1 MRTIDKIRAAL
12 ATRPGRMPSEAWR
25 RAALTLM
32 HGRALD
38 LPDAEFDALAV
49 TLGLTDAGS
58 ELEARRAPSAQPSK
72 RASAQ
77 VSGTRVTHSS
87 APEQPSAQSERAHPS
102 EPSAASERPEQPS
115 TGDALTWGAA

>member
-1 MRTIDKIRAAL
+1 MKTLEKIRAAL
-12 ATRPGRMPSEAWR
+12 ATRPGKMPSEAYR

-49 TLGLTDAGS
+49 TLGLTDPARHAAS
-58 ELEARRAPSAQPSK
+58 ERL
-72 RASAQ
+72 SAQ
-77 VSGTRVTHSS
+77 VSGHVSG
-87 APEQPSAQSERAHPS
+87 QPSG
-102 EPSAASERPEQPS
+102 EQPS